1 MEHGGEHDKV
11 KKNKQIK
18 VDTPSAMLA
27 LKGKTLRGANG
38 KLRTI
43 TRFAGVDHN
52 PHWYE
57 EGLVFWCGPNGK
69 ERDKGVRVCNFCAT
83 FLKKA
88 EVINE

>member
-1 MEHGGEHDKV
+1 MSKRKNV
-11 KKNKQIK
+11 KITINCP
-18 VDTPSAMLA
+18 DDLLA
-27 LKGKTLRGANG
+27 LKGKRLKAAGYGVR
-38 KLRTI
+38 KI
-43 TRFAGVDHN
+43 TRFAGVEYN

-69 ERDKGVRVCNFCAT
+69 ERDNGVRVCNFCAT